1 MLNMG
6 ETIDSETGAI
16 RPSRIP
22 DNSEQYVIV
31 DRRIWREFQKVVKNQ
46 HQSPTV
52 WLNRILESYTKAQK
66 ESQQW
71 HADLMIKPK
80 NKRELHEYYGGKKKK
95 KNVT

>member
-22 DNSEQYVIV
+22 ENSEQYVIV
-31 DRRIWREFQKVVKNQ
+31 DKKIWKEFKEVVKKQ

-52 WLNRILESYTKAQK
+52 WLNRILGSYTKAQK
-66 ESQQW
+66 EQRNWDSML
-71 HADLMIKPK
+71 AIKK
-80 NKRELHEYYGGKKKK
+80 NKRELHEYSGGKKKEK
-95 KNVT
+95 K